1 METKTELHC
10 VELKNRIQANMLK
23 EHHGLSD
30 AEIEARQHEQLQ
42 KSPSLIAEWWRK
54 VSQPISA
61 EEN

>member
-1 METKTELHC
+1 METKTEIHC

-30 AEIEARQHEQLQ
+30 AEIEARQHEQLR
-42 KSPSLIAEWWRK
+42 KSSSPIAEWWRK
-54 VSQPISA
+54 VTQPISA